1 MPIQCGLNEYL
12 GGVGESL
19 VEGEGYRVQG
29 TGREFGNFI
38 PIAIGMKI

>member
-19 VEGEGYRVQG
+19 GLGTRCRVQG
-29 TGREFGNFI
+29 TGREFGNLI
-38 PIAIGMKI
+38 PIAIGM

>member
-19 VEGEGYRVQG
+19 VEGAGYREG
-29 TGREFGNFI
+29 I
-38 PIAIGMKI
+38 WKL